1 MARNRYDVSTDP
13 QARFEPGSHNR
24 VLANRLGIRRVRDM
38 NLAESQTLELAQ
50 AAAVEAFSSEH
61 RFTAADIR
69 GLHRLWLGP
78 IYDWAGEYR
87 SVNISKGG
95 FMFAAAGR
103 IPHLMDQFSRK
114 LLAAR
119 TPCRPAADRDVAG
132 ALALVHAELILIH
145 PFREGN
151 GRIARMVA
159 GLMAL
164 QANLP
169 PLDFSALD
177 GKARR
182 FYIGGIHAAMGGDY
196 ALLTDL
202 FERLIARTQRPFS
215 SSTR

>member
-1 MARNRYDVSTDP
+1 MARNRYDVSSDP
-13 QARFEPGSHNR
+13 QARFEPGSRNR
-24 VLANRLGIRRVRDM
+24 VLANRLGIRRARDM
-38 NLAESQTLELAQ
+38 GLAESQALELAQ
-50 AAAVEAFSSEH
+50 SAAIEAFTSEH

-103 IPHLMDQFSRK
+103 
-114 LLAAR
+114 
-119 TPCRPAADRDVAG
+119 
-132 ALALVHAELILIH
+132 
-145 PFREGN
+145 
-151 GRIARMVA
+151 
-159 GLMAL
+159 MAL

-177 GKARR
+177 GRGRR
-182 FYIGGIHAAMGGDY
+182 FYIGGIHAAMGGDFE
-196 ALLTDL
+196 LLTNL
-202 FERLIARTQRPFS
+202 FERLIARTRRPFS

>member
-1 MARNRYDVSTDP
+1 MARNRYDVSSDP
-13 QARFEPGSHNR
+13 QARFEPGSRNR
-24 VLANRLGIRRVRDM
+24 VLANRLGIRRARDM
-38 NLAESQTLELAQ
+38 GLAESQALELAQ
-50 AAAVEAFSSEH
+50 SAAIEAFTSEH

-103 IPHLMDQFSRK
+103 IPHLMDQFGRK
-114 LLAAR
+114 VLAAR
-119 TPCRPAADRDVAG
+119 TPCRPAADRVIAE
-132 ALALVHAELILIH
+132 ALAVVHAELVLIH

-151 GRIARMVA
+151 GRIARLLA

-177 GKARR
+177 GRGRR
-182 FYIGGIHAAMGGDY
+182 FYIGGIHAAMGGDHE
-196 ALLTDL
+196 LLTNL
-202 FERLIARTQRPFS
+202 FARLIARTRRPFS